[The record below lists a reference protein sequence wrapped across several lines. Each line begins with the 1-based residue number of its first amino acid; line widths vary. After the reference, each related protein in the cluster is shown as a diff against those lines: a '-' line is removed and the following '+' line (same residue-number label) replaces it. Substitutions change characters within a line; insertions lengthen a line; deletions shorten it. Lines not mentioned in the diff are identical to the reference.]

1 MAKLG
6 TLHGFSTPP
15 LSQGVLHDYMALDM
29 IETKA
34 GTDQWIFETPKTA
47 RAQLKA
53 MLPGE

>member
-6 TLHGFSTPP
+6 TLHCFPTP

>member
-15 LSQGVLHDYMALDM
+15 LSQGVLHDYLALDM

>member
-34 GTDQWIFETPKTA
+34 GTEQNIWQA
-47 RAQLKA
+47 LCCLK
-53 MLPGE
+53 